1 MSQTAPNLDLRNIA
15 IIAHVDHGKTTLVD
29 GLLKQTHTF
38 QAHQT
43 EMTQTT
49 ILDRNDLEREKGIT
63 ILAKNTSVFYKNT
76 KINIIDT
83 PGHADFAGEV
93 ERVIHMADGAV
104 LIVDSAE
111 GPLPQTKF
119 VLKQALKSGLPIIVV
134 VNKIDR
140 NDARPDEVLQET
152 EELFLQLAER
162 EEDLSFP
169 IIYAIGREGKAWE
182 SLPEDPTE
190 EADLSVLFETILR
203 EIPAPKADATQPF
216 KMLISNLDFDPY
228 KGTYAIGRVTQG
240 TVKPGDSLIQLAADK
255 KVGQHRVVELFTS
268 VGLER
273 VPVAASQAGDIIAL
287 TGIDPVTIGYTLAN
301 NAITEGYPLLTV
313 SEPTLKISISANTSP
328 LAAREGKFYTIR
340 QIEERLKREQKVNIG
355 LRIEEN
361 QDGYGFM
368 VSGRGELHL
377 AVLIETLRREGYEL
391 EVGKPQVVLK
401 EVDGVTCEPFEEVSI
416 EVDKEY
422 VGAVIEAMGQRRGEL
437 QNTSNTAQGIVK
449 YEYIMPSKN
458 LLGFRSNLLTMTRGT
473 AVMNTQ
479 FLEYRPVQPALP
491 RLRNGA
497 IIAVES
503 GQSTTFALESIQERG
518 VPMIQPGFSVYE
530 GMVIGLH
537 QRHEDIEMNVVKTKK
552 LTNHRKANAEIMTV
566 LATPMQ
572 LSLEQALDFIEDDE
586 LLEVTPENLRIRK
599 RVLNKGERDRAKRHT
614 A

>member
-1 MSQTAPNLDLRNIA
+1 MQLRNIA

-38 QAHQT
+38 QAHQS
-43 EMTQTT
+43 EMQQTT

-63 ILAKNTSVFYKNT
+63 ILAKNTSVFYKDT

-83 PGHADFAGEV
+83 PGHADFSGEV
-93 ERVIHMADGAV
+93 ERVIHMADGAL
-104 LIVDSAE
+104 LIVDAAE

-119 VLKQALKSGLPIIVV
+119 VLKQALKRQLPIIVV

-140 NDARPDEVLQET
+140 NDARPEEVLMET

-162 EEDLSFP
+162 EEDLAFP
-169 IIYAIGREGKAWE
+169 VVYAIGRDGKSWE
-182 SLPEDPTE
+182 SLPADPTQ
-190 EADLSVLFETILR
+190 EADLSVLFEAILR
-203 EIPAPKADATQPF
+203 EIPAPKTDATAPF

-240 TVKPGDSLIQLAADK
+240 VIKPGQSVVQLAHTE
-255 KVGQHRVVELFTS
+255 KVSQHRVVEVFTS

-273 VPVAASQAGDIIAL
+273 QPIQASEPGDIISL
-287 TGIDPVTIGYTLAN
+287 TGIDPVTIGHTLAN
-301 NAITEGYPLLTV
+301 PEITEGYPLLTV
-313 SEPTLKISISANTSP
+313 GEPTLKISISANTSP

-340 QIEERLKREQKVNIG
+340 QIEERLKREQKTNIG

-368 VSGRGELHL
+368 VAGRGELHL

-391 EVGKPQVVLK
+391 EVGKPQVITK
-401 EVDGVTCEPFEEVSI
+401 EVNGQLCEPFEEVTI
-416 EVDKEY
+416 EVDQAY
-422 VGAVIEAMGQRRGEL
+422 VGAVIEGMGTRRGEL
-437 QNTSNTAQGIVK
+437 QSTNNTAQGIVR
-449 YEYIMPSKN
+449 YVYHIASKN
-458 LLGFRSNLLTMTRGT
+458 LLGFRSDLLTMSRGT

-479 FLEYRPVQPALP
+479 FLEFRPVQPPLP

-497 IIAVES
+497 IVAIES
-503 GQSTTFALESIQERG
+503 GQSTTFALEAIQERG
-518 VPMIQPGFSVYE
+518 VPMIGPGVSVYE

-566 LATPMQ
+566 LATPMA

-586 LLEVTPENLRIRK
+586 LLEVTPENLRVRK
-599 RVLNKGERDRAKRHT
+599 RFLSKLDRDRARRRT
-614 A
+614 SSTEA

>member
-1 MSQTAPNLDLRNIA
+1 MSFNLRNIA

-29 GLLKQTHTF
+29 GMLKQTHTF
-38 QAHQT
+38 QAHQM

-63 ILAKNTSVFYKNT
+63 ILAKNTSVFYHDT

-104 LIVDSAE
+104 LIVDAAE

-119 VLKQALKSGLPIIVV
+119 VLKQALKRNLPIIVV

-140 NDARPDEVLQET
+140 QDARPEEVLQET

-162 EEDLSFP
+162 EEDLAFP
-169 IIYAIGREGKAWE
+169 VVYAIGREGKAWME
-182 SLPEDPTE
+182 LPADPTA
-190 EADLSVLFETILR
+190 EADLSVLFETILTN
-203 EIPAPKADATQPF
+203 IPAPTTTDDAPF
-216 KMLISNLDFDPY
+216 KMLISNLDFDSY

-240 TVKPGDSLIQLAADK
+240 IVKPGDSVIQLAHDQ
-255 KVGQHRVVELFTS
+255 KVSQHRVVEVFTS

-273 VPVAASQAGDIIAL
+273 VSVKESQPGDIIAL
-287 TGIDPVTIGYTLAN
+287 TGIDPVTIGHTLAN
-301 NAITEGYPLLTV
+301 NAVTEGYPLLTV

-340 QIEERLKREQKVNIG
+340 QIEERLKREQKINIG

-361 QDGYGFM
+361 AEGSGFT
-368 VSGRGELHL
+368 VAGRGELHL

-391 EVGKPQVVLK
+391 EVGKPQVINKLI
-401 EVDGVTCEPFEEVSI
+401 DGVMCEPFEEVII
-416 EVDKEY
+416 EVEQQY
-422 VGAVIEAMGQRRGEL
+422 VGAVIEGMGLRRGEL
-437 QNTSNTAQGIVK
+437 QSTANTAQGIVR
-449 YEYIMPSKN
+449 YVYIIPSKN
-458 LLGFRSNLLTMTRGT
+458 LLGFRSDLLTMTRGT
-473 AVMNTQ
+473 AIMFPE
-479 FLEYRPVQPALP
+479 FLEFRPVQPPLP

-497 IIAVES
+497 IVAIES

-518 VPMIQPGFSVYE
+518 TPMIGPGESVYE

-552 LTNHRKANAEIMTV
+552 LTNHRKANAEIVTAMM
-566 LATPMQ
+566 TPMQ

-586 LLEVTPENLRIRK
+586 LLEVTPINLRIRK
-599 RVLNKGERDRAKRHT
+599 RHLSKLDRDRARRR
-614 A
+614 APQEA

>member
-1 MSQTAPNLDLRNIA
+1 MSLNLRNIA

-29 GLLKQTHTF
+29 GMLKQTHTF
-38 QAHQT
+38 QAHQI
-43 EMTQTT
+43 ELTQTT
-49 ILDRNDLEREKGIT
+49 ILDKNDLEREKGIT
-63 ILAKNTSVFYKNT
+63 ILAKNTSVLYHDT

-119 VLKQALKSGLPIIVV
+119 VLKQALKRRLPIIVV

-140 NDARPDEVLQET
+140 SDARPEEVLQET
-152 EELFLQLAER
+152 EELFLQLAEH
-162 EEDLSFP
+162 EEDLAFP
-169 IIYAIGREGKAWE
+169 VIYAIGREGKAWNE
-182 SLPEDPTE
+182 LPADPTE
-190 EADLSVLFETILR
+190 ETDLSALFECILKN
-203 EIPAPKADATQPF
+203 IPEPETTENAPF
-216 KMLISNLDFDPY
+216 KMMVSNLDFDPY

-240 TVKPGDSLIQLAADK
+240 IVRPGDSIVQLAYDK
-255 KVGQHRVVELFTS
+255 KVSQHRVVEVFTS

-273 VPVAASQAGDIIAL
+273 VSVKQSQPGDIIAL
-287 TGIDPVTIGYTLAN
+287 TGIDPVSIGHTLGSN
-301 NAITEGYPLLTV
+301 ELTEGYPLLTV
-313 SEPTLKISISANTSP
+313 SEPTLKISIAANTSP

-340 QIEERLKREQKVNIG
+340 QIEERLKREQKINIG

-361 QDGYGFM
+361 EEGSGFT
-368 VSGRGELHL
+368 VAGRGELHL

-391 EVGKPQVVLK
+391 EVGKPQVVKKL
-401 EVDGVTCEPFEEVSI
+401 VDGVMCEPFEEVTI
-416 EVDKEY
+416 EVEQQY
-422 VGAVIEAMGQRRGEL
+422 VGAVIEGMGQRKGEL
-437 QNTSNTAQGIVK
+437 QSTHTTGQGFVRYVYHI
-449 YEYIMPSKN
+449 PSKN
-458 LLGFRSNLLTMTRGT
+458 LLGFRSDLLTMSRGT
-473 AVMNTQ
+473 AMMYPE
-479 FLEYRPVQPALP
+479 FLEFRPVQPPLA

-518 VPMIQPGFSVYE
+518 TPMIGPGETVYE

-552 LTNHRKANAEIMTV
+552 LTNHRKANAEIVTAMM
-566 LATPMQ
+566 TPMQ

-586 LLEVTPENLRIRK
+586 LLEVTPLNLRVRK
-599 RVLNKGERDRAKRHT
+599 RLLNKVERDKARRRVPQET
-614 A
+614 